1 MPNWAEGT
9 LKIRG
14 NKDNITRFLKEGL
27 LGYPDHK
34 YNGVDD
40 NGHPIIDYVHREV
53 KVTED
58 EWETD
63 FHAQGGFYVD
73 KTRRA
78 FINEECIQ
86 FYHDGDDLEK
96 CQLEIQGFKQAWA
109 VSPENFIELSKL
121 YEVDFKIFTFEMG
134 MEFTQEIEIINGEL
148 TKDLCREKFD
158 DYFWDV
164 AFSTI
169 GG

>member
-9 LKIRG
+9 LKVRG
-14 NKDNITRFLKEGL
+14 NKDNIIKFLKEGI
-27 LGYPDHK
+27 LGYPEHRNVGIDE
-34 YNGVDD
+34 
-40 NGHPIIDYVHREV
+40 NGHPIVNYTHREV

-63 FHAQGGFYVD
+63 IHCDRGFYINE
-73 KTRRA
+73 TRRA
-78 FINEECIQ
+78 FIEEECIQ
-86 FYHDGDDLEK
+86 FYHDYDASK
-96 CQLEIQGFKQAWA
+96 YQLEILGFKQAWA
-109 VSPENFIELSKL
+109 ASPENFIELSKK
-121 YEVDFKIFTFEMG
+121 YEIDFKIFTFEMG
-134 MEFTQEIEIINGEL
+134 MEFTQEIEIIDGQL
-148 TKDLCREKFD
+148 TKDLCKEKFS